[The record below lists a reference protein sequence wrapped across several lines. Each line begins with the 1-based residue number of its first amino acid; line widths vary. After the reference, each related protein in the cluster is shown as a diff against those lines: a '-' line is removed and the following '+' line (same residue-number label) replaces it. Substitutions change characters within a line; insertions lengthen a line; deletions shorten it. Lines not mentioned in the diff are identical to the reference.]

1 MTLSEY
7 SSSQISTMAV
17 ARVFTMFHTNASPD
31 PEGFGMSTTHDQ
43 FEGLWDVL
51 SVKRD
56 RRAYT
61 RSDSAGL
68 TYVEL
73 GDANGGIVLNCSE
86 GGMAVTAAEMLTCD
100 DFPSIRF
107 QLPTSNVWIE
117 ASGQVAWM
125 DASKKGAGIKFIHL
139 EDSDREK
146 IREWIASKA
155 SAIAQRQED
164 SEVDMEFSGSRGA
177 SPKKDRIAEVLSK
190 SGEASFASIFPSEKS
205 LTNTPKSE
213 WLAQDLP
220 AVVMPF
226 ACETQLNRNL
236 PNNPNLASGQL
247 SAPVALNESLTRLS
261 AEEHGSRAS
270 QISHTAIGLPFPSS
284 QSPSASDLDETITRR
299 ELPVK
304 AGATAESLF
313 AKLSAASQEL
323 SRLFPVRV
331 RQRRW
336 KRHHF
341 SAVDK
346 VKSAFSTIA
355 SRTQFRLAHLRTSTL
370 VIYQFLIRLS
380 SLWRAKNWNVKVPFE
395 WRDYMTSCLQWL
407 RAPCNPRQ
415 VRQALP
421 KPVLPEPHNDSSM
434 RVLTSQAAER
444 TNLQARKRQLRDLE
458 QSVRFTTSILH
469 WLRQPTRTMRH
480 RPKNRSG
487 TTLS

>member
-1 MTLSEY
+1 
-7 SSSQISTMAV
+7 
-17 ARVFTMFHTNASPD
+17 
-31 PEGFGMSTTHDQ
+31 MSTTYDQ

-155 SAIAQRQED
+155 SAIARMQED
-164 SEVDMEFSGSRGA
+164 EVDMEFSVSRAA

-190 SGEASFASIFPSEKS
+190 SDEASFASTFPSEKS

-213 WLAQDLP
+213 WPAQDLP

-247 SAPVALNESLTRLS
+247 SAPVALNESLTPLS

-284 QSPSASDLDETITRR
+284 QSPSASGLDETITRR

-313 AKLSAASQEL
+313 AKLSAVSQEL

-336 KRHHF
+336 KRHYF
-341 SAVDK
+341 SAFDK

-355 SRTQFRLAHLRTSTL
+355 SRTQFRLARLRTSTL
-370 VIYQFLIRLS
+370 AIYQSLIRLS

-407 RAPCNPRQ
+407 RAPRNSRQ
-415 VRQALP
+415 VRQAPP
-421 KPVLPEPHNDSSM
+421 KPVRPEPHNDSSM
-434 RVLTSQAAER
+434 RVLTAQAAER
-444 TNLQARKRQLRDLE
+444 TNLQARKRQLRDLA
-458 QSVRFTTSILH
+458 QSMRFTTSILH
-469 WLRQPTRTMRH
+469 WLRQPLRTLPH
-480 RPKNRSG
+480 RTKKRG
-487 TTLS
+487 RTTLS